1 MDLELEGKRALV
13 TGSTGGIGAAIAR
26 RLAAE
31 GCTVVVHGRNE
42 KAAEAEL
49 VEIRR
54 LGGSATAVLG
64 DLADPEQARR
74 VCEDATREGP
84 IDILIAN
91 AGPFSEH
98 SFFDATDDDW
108 IGAYTGN
115 VLSAVRCIR
124 HLARPMQDR
133 GWGRIVTIGTRG
145 VSAPLMN
152 MVEYSA
158 AKAALTN
165 ATGALALELAGS
177 GVTANTV
184 SPGVILTPGL
194 RQMFLDRSR
203 SGGDERSWDEI
214 EPEVVAHYAPNPV
227 GRLGRP
233 DDVADAIAYLVSP
246 RASYVTG
253 ATLRVDGGINRT
265 TNP

>member
-1 MDLELEGKRALV
+1 MNLELEGKRALV
-13 TGSTGGIGAAIAR
+13 TGSTGGIGAAIAL

-31 GCTVVVHGRNE
+31 GCTVVVHGRNAV
-42 KAAEAEL
+42 AADAEL
-49 VEIRR
+49 EEIRN

-64 DLADPEQARR
+64 DLTDPEQARR
-74 VCEDATREGP
+74 VCEDAAREGP

-108 IGAYTGN
+108 LDAYVGN

-124 HLARPMQDR
+124 YLAGPMRTR

-145 VSAPLMN
+145 ASAPLTN

-184 SPGVILTPGL
+184 SPGVMLTDGL

-203 SGGDERSWDEI
+203 SNGDRRSWDEI
-214 EPEVVAHYAPNPV
+214 EPEVVADYAPNPV

-233 DDVADAIAYLVSP
+233 EDVADAVAYLVSP